1 MNAKILY
8 IHALTPVHT
17 GTGQSVDVIDLPVAR
32 EETTGWPYI
41 PGSSIKGVLRDVCGG
56 GADSKLFS
64 FAFGPETERAA
75 EGAGC
80 LIFGD
85 ARIVCLP
92 VRSLM
97 GTFAWVTSPLV
108 VARLKRDYV
117 SLGFQFNADWSGS
130 LGKNQIAV
138 TTATKLT
145 HNNKVI
151 LEDLDL
157 EPVQNLSSSVDAL
170 ANLLANALFA
180 GDQQWAQFMKERL
193 AVVHDD
199 TFGFLCETATEVT
212 ARIRIEDEKKTVA
225 QGGLWYEEAVPA
237 EAIFAAPLIATP
249 RNGVSA
255 DELYGVI
262 KPALEQIV
270 QIGGNA
276 SVGRGLVRLYLAG
289 GAQ

>member
-8 IHALTPVHT
+8 IYALTPVHT
-17 GTGQSVDVIDLPVAR
+17 GTGQSVDVIDLPIAR

-41 PGSSIKGVLRDVCGG
+41 PGSSIKGVLRDVCKD
-56 GADSKLFS
+56 GADSKLFEL
-64 FAFGPETERAA
+64 AFGPETRRAS

-108 VARLKRDYV
+108 IARLKRDYV
-117 SLGFQFNADWSGS
+117 NLGLRFNADWSGS
-130 LGKNQIAV
+130 LEKSQTAV
-138 TTATKLT
+138 TTKTKLT

-157 EPVQNLSSSVDAL
+157 EPVQDLSSAVDAL
-170 ANLLANALFA
+170 AGLLSEALFA
-180 GDQQWAQFMKERL
+180 GDRQWAQFVEERL
-193 AVVHDD
+193 TVVHDD

-212 ARIRIEDEKKTVA
+212 ARIRIEDKKKTVDK
-225 QGGLWYEEAVPA
+225 GGLWYEEAVPA
-237 EAIFAAPLIATP
+237 ESIFAAPLIAIP
-249 RNGVSA
+249 RNGASA

-262 KPALEQIV
+262 KPAFEQIV

-276 SVGRGLVRLYLAG
+276 SVGRGLVRLYLTG

>member
-8 IHALTPVHT
+8 IYALTPVHT
-17 GTGQSVDVIDLPVAR
+17 GTGQSVDVIDLPIAR
-32 EETTGWPYI
+32 EETTGWPCI
-41 PGSSIKGVLRDVCGG
+41 PGSSIKGVLRDVCKD
-56 GADSKLFS
+56 GADSRLFEL
-64 FAFGPETERAA
+64 AFGPETGRAS

-97 GTFAWVTSPLV
+97 GTFAWVISPLV
-108 VARLKRDYV
+108 IARLKRDYV
-117 SLGFQFNADWSGS
+117 NLGLQFSADWSGFLEKS
-130 LGKNQIAV
+130 QTAV
-138 TTATKLT
+138 TTETKLT
-145 HNNKVI
+145 YNNKVI

-157 EPVQNLSSSVDAL
+157 EPVQNLSSAVDVL
-170 ANLLANALFA
+170 AGLLSKALFA

-237 EAIFAAPLIATP
+237 ESIFAAPLIATP
-249 RNGVSA
+249 RNGASA
-255 DELYGVI
+255 DDLYGVI

-270 QIGGNA
+270 QMGGNA
-276 SVGRGLVRLYLAG
+276 SVGKGLVRLYLTG